1 MTVSAGALGERA
13 EVLGALTLVV
23 GAGLGDGQRHPAC
36 DAEVGPFHIAE
47 LLLDRQ
53 LLQHAGV
60 AAPRLGPVRHQI
72 AGINEKVALLVFR
85 QRPQGGD
92 GVAGGGA
99 VFAAFSAVEMPGTV
113 YAHAVHQ
120 QQVRPVPQLQAGSIV
135 KKLVVGVGIGAVKM
149 AVGNGQGGVVCV
161 SVAGGLKGVGVAQLA
176 YPVVGRCGGL

>member
-1 MTVSAGALGERA
+1 
-13 EVLGALTLVV
+13 
-23 GAGLGDGQRHPAC
+23 
-36 DAEVGPFHIAE
+36 
-47 LLLDRQ
+47 
-53 LLQHAGV
+53 
-60 AAPRLGPVRHQI
+60 
-72 AGINEKVALLVFR
+72 
-85 QRPQGGD
+85 
-92 GVAGGGA
+92 
-99 VFAAFSAVEMPGTV
+99 MPGIV